1 MDEYFIRELA
11 SQIHSVF
18 TLFLSSQP
26 GISHSDSP
34 SSSEETLESLRSS
47 NPPEFPPPLLVV
59 SSDTT
64 PAQDVENLLS
74 TGADI
79 VIGTPGRI
87 EELLLGRG
95 KDVVNV
101 KELEVLVLDEAD
113 RYDLLAFL
121 CSKCAMNSIP

>member
-1 MDEYFIRELA
+1 MPRSTSSDQGSDEE
-11 SQIHSVF
+11 
-18 TLFLSSQP
+18 
-26 GISHSDSP
+26 D
-34 SSSEETLESLRSS
+34 ETQ
-47 NPPEFPPPLLVV
+47 EFPDPLLVV
-59 SSDTT
+59 SSETT
-64 PAQDVENLLS
+64 PAQDVANLLS

-113 RYDLLAFL
+113 RSDVEFRR
-121 CSKCAMNSIP
+121 S